1 MLPDNDEITR
11 LRADL
16 EDAVLPDLA
25 NILTV
30 TRVSDGQG
38 GFTETWGTAYTNVAC
53 KVSQFTQTSGG
64 EQLSGGAI
72 RPYTFWQFT
81 FPHGTQLTAADRI
94 EVGTVTYSVSA
105 VDPGKSWSVCL
116 RARGAKL

>member
-1 MLPDNDEITR
+1 MLPSDDEITR

-16 EDAVLPDLA
+16 ESAVLPDTA

-30 TRVSDGQG
+30 TRTSDGQG
-38 GFTETWGTAYTNVAC
+38 GFTESWGTATTNVAC

-64 EQLSGGAI
+64 EVLAGGAI

-81 FPHGTQLTAADRI
+81 FPHGTQLTAANRI
-94 EVGTVTYSVSA
+94 EVGTITYSVSA
-105 VDPGKSWSVCL
+105 VDPGKSWGACL
-116 RARGAKL
+116 RARGVKL